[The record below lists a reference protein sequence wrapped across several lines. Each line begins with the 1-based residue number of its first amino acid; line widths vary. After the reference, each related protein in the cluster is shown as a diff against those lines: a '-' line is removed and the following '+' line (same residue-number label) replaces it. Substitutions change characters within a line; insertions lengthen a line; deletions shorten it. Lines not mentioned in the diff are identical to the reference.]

1 VNCNQVALD
10 ARLLKRSALRY
21 TPAGI
26 PAIDLLIGHKS
37 IQIEAG
43 VRREARCEVEAVAIG
58 DVAVKLSAEKLNQP
72 LQISGFLTQRSV
84 KDRKLVLHVVSA
96 ATIAGAISSGTE
108 QNRNQGEY
116 DGDGTR

>member
-1 VNCNQVALD
+1 MKCNQVALD

-26 PAIDLLIGHKS
+26 PAIDLLVGHRS
-37 IQIEAG
+37 TQLEAG

-58 DVAVKLSAEKLNQP
+58 DLAVKLSAAKLNQP
-72 LQISGFLTQRSV
+72 LQISGFLTQHSV
-84 KDRKLVLHVVSA
+84 KDRKLVLHVVNA
-96 ATIAGAISSGTE
+96 EAIGAAISSGID

-116 DGDGTR
+116 DGNGTR